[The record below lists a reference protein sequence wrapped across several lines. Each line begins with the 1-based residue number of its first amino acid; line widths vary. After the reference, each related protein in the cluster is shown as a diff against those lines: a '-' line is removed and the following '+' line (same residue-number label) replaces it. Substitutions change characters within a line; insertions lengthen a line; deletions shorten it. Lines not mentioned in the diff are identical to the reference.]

1 MSRRGLLDAVIVGAG
16 PVGAALALALARDGL
31 SIALIEANEPS
42 PWQADAEVDARVV
55 ALASDSIALLSNL
68 SVWRDIANL
77 RASPYRRMTVWDGLA
92 PGELTFDSAE
102 RGEAA
107 LGAIVENG
115 LIQHVLWETL
125 QQQSTGASANPVQL
139 RCPSRVVS
147 IDSNDDNVSVQ
158 LDDDETVRCKV
169 LIAADGA
176 GSGLRELAGIGTRG
190 HAYDQRAV
198 VAHVSTTRSHE
209 DTAWQRFLP
218 GGPLAFLPLAD
229 GRSSVVW
236 SLPDD
241 EAQRILALDDDQF
254 RAELGCA
261 LDMRLGPITATT
273 PRAAFPLRLKLAD
286 RYVAGRCVL
295 VGDAAH
301 VVHPLAGQ
309 GMNLGFRDVMCL
321 RRELAGAVKRGVD
334 PGSAHVLRRYERE
347 RRSENTLGAY
357 GFDLIGK
364 VYARDSLALG
374 TLRGAA
380 LGLAGKFAPLR
391 RRLADAASGRL

>member
-16 PVGAALALALARDGL
+16 PIGGALALGLARDGL
-31 SIALIEANEPS
+31 STVLVEANEPS
-42 PWQADAEVDARVV
+42 RWQVDAEVDARVV
-55 ALASDSIALLSNL
+55 ALASDSISLLADLN
-68 SVWRDIANL
+68 VWSDIANL

-107 LGAIVENG
+107 LGAIVENR
-115 LIQHVLWETL
+115 LIQHVLWKAL
-125 QQQSTGASANPVQL
+125 QQHATGASANALQL

-147 IDSNDDNVSVQ
+147 IDSNDDSVSVH
-158 LDDDETVRCKV
+158 LDEGETLRSKV

-198 VAHVSTTRSHE
+198 VAHVTTTRPHE

-229 GRSSVVW
+229 GRSSIVW

-241 EAQRILALDDDQF
+241 EAERILALDDDQF
-254 RAELGCA
+254 RDELGCA
-261 LDMRLGPITATT
+261 LDMRLGPITAAT
-273 PRAAFPLRLKLAD
+273 PRAAFPLRLNLAE

-309 GMNLGFRDVMCL
+309 GMNLGFRDVICL
-321 RRELAGAVKRGVD
+321 RRELGGAIKRGVD

-347 RRSENTLGAY
+347 RRSENTVGAY

-364 VYARDSLALG
+364 VYGRDSLALA

-380 LGLAGKFAPLR
+380 LGFAGKFAPLR
-391 RRLADAASGRL
+391 RRLADAAAGRL

>member
-1 MSRRGLLDAVIVGAG
+1 MSQRGLIDAVIVGAG
-16 PVGAALALALARDGL
+16 PVGAVLALALAKEGL
-31 SIALIEANEPS
+31 SIALVEANEPS
-42 PWQADAEVDARVV
+42 PWQADVEVDARVV
-55 ALASDSIALLSNL
+55 ALASDSITLLSDL
-68 SVWRDIANL
+68 DVWSEIATR
-77 RASPYRRMTVWDGLA
+77 RASPYRRMTVWDALA
-92 PGELTFDSAE
+92 PGELSFDAAE

-107 LGAIVENG
+107 LGAIVENR
-115 LIQHVLWETL
+115 LVQHVLWQAL
-125 QQQSTGASANPVQL
+125 QKHSTGASINAVQL
-139 RCPSRVVS
+139 RCPSRVIS
-147 IDSNDDNVSVQ
+147 IDSNDESVSVQ
-158 LDDDETVRCKV
+158 LDDDETLRCKI

-190 HAYDQRAV
+190 HAYEQRAM
-198 VAHVSTTRSHE
+198 VAHVTTTRPHE

-218 GGPLAFLPLAD
+218 GGPLAFLPLSD
-229 GRSSVVW
+229 GRCSIVW

-241 EAQRILALDDDQF
+241 EAQRILALDDKQF
-254 RAELGCA
+254 RDELGCA
-261 LDMRLGPITATT
+261 LDMRLGPITTTT
-273 PRAAFPLRLKLAD
+273 PRAAFPLRLNLAE

-309 GMNLGFRDVMCL
+309 GMNLGFRDVICL

-347 RRSENTLGAY
+347 RRSENTVGAY

-364 VYARDSLALG
+364 VYRRDSLALA

>member
-31 SIALIEANEPS
+31 SIALVEANEPS
-42 PWQADAEVDARVV
+42 PWQADAEIDARVV
-55 ALASDSIALLSNL
+55 ALASDSISLLSNL
-68 SVWRDIANL
+68 NVWRDIANL

-92 PGELTFDSAE
+92 PGELTFDSVE

-107 LGAIVENG
+107 IGAIVENR
-115 LIQHVLWETL
+115 LIQHVLWQAL
-125 QQQSTGASANPVQL
+125 QQLSTGASANAVQL
-139 RCPSRVVS
+139 RCPSRVLA
-147 IDSNDDNVSVQ
+147 IESNDESVTVQ
-158 LDDDETVRCKV
+158 LDEGEILRCKI

-198 VAHVSTTRSHE
+198 LAHVTTTRPHE
-209 DTAWQRFLP
+209 ETAWQRFLP

-229 GRSSVVW
+229 GRCSIVW

-241 EAQRILALDDDQF
+241 EAQRVLALDDDQF

-309 GMNLGFRDVMCL
+309 GMNLGFRDVICL
-321 RRELAGAVKRGVD
+321 RRELTGAIKRGVD

-357 GFDLIGK
+357 GFDVIGK
-364 VYARDSLALG
+364 VYGRDSLALA

-380 LGLAGKFAPLR
+380 LGFAGKFAPLR
-391 RRLADAASGRL
+391 RRLADAAAGRL